1 MSELDRLLLLRRR
14 RRWPLVVAVSLLC
27 AGIVVGTGAGLVAVQ
42 QLQEQVA
49 GLEAELA
56 TTRLQDAAAESGETA
71 GPGTLAPALDPEQ
84 VVVEETDGVTSFT
97 DLSTGLRTVV
107 QPVDRTK
114 LTIVG
119 SSTMREM
126 AADFG
131 EFADRHDAALIDA
144 TGGGL
149 LAEHMLAELGSRP
162 LVTDAV
168 DIPASGQT
176 TLTSPNVPAGIQGAF
191 RLSGHFEGY
200 GSAAGTISKTEGP
213 ATAWTFERDEDGLA
227 VRIPAGTEFVPDLG
241 TRGRDGIA
249 VLNIGKNNLAASDGV
264 GSSDVD
270 ELVSWTEDAYRYLSA
285 TGKYVLVVG
294 HFQNSATAADSP
306 ARARIQQ
313 YNDALR
319 DRFGPRFFDLEAVVT
334 SDDIWK
340 ATGIAPTAADL
351 AEQRAGNKPD
361 GLSRRVDGAV
371 DPYHLDLAAASTI
384 AGLMQSRMIDLGW
397 Y

>member
-1 MSELDRLLLLRRR
+1 MNDLDLLLRRR
-14 RRWPLVVAVSLLC
+14 RRRWPVVVGSALLV
-27 AGIVVGTGAGLVAVQ
+27 AGIVAGSVAGLIAVQ
-42 QLQEQVA
+42 QLQGQVA

-56 TTRLQDAAAESGETA
+56 TSRLQEAAAESGEAA
-71 GPGTLAPALDPEQ
+71 GPGTLAPVLDPEQ

-97 DLSTGLRTVV
+97 DLSTGVRTVV
-107 QPVDRTK
+107 QPVDRSK

-131 EFADRHDAALIDA
+131 RFADRHDAALMDA

-168 DIPASGQT
+168 DIPASGST
-176 TLTSPNVPAGIQGAF
+176 TLTSPNVPAGIQGVF
-191 RLSGHFEGY
+191 TMSGHFEGY
-200 GSAAGTISKTEGP
+200 GSASGTISKTEGP
-213 ATAWTFERDEDGLA
+213 ATAWTFERDGDGLA

-241 TRGRDGIA
+241 AEGRDGIA
-249 VLNIGKNNLAASDGV
+249 VLNIGKNNLAATDGV

-306 ARARIQQ
+306 GRARIQQ

-340 ATGIAPTAADL
+340 ATGITPTAADR
-351 AEQRAGNKPD
+351 AEQAAGNKPD

-371 DPYHLDLAAASTI
+371 DPYHLDPAAATTI
-384 AGLMQSRMIDLGW
+384 SGLMQSRMVELGW